1 MAVDALYLSLYF
13 WSTLKIKTM
22 SNQIQHDERRRNN
35 RAMAGIILIA
45 AGALYLLNQLS
56 FFFLP
61 YWIFSWPMI
70 MIVIGL
76 AIGFRN
82 NFRSGGWFFMVV
94 IGGIFLLNY
103 IPGVHAFYFWPVFLI
118 AVGIRMLFFKDHHH
132 CYGRWDRRHDWKRN
146 DTADNV
152 SI

>member
-1 MAVDALYLSLYF
+1 MAVDALWLSLYF

-22 SNQIQHDERRRNN
+22 NNQDQYNERRLKN
-35 RAMAGIILIA
+35 RSTAGVILIA
-45 AGALYLLNQLS
+45 LGALYLLNQFS

-76 AIGFRN
+76 AMGMRH
-82 NFRSGGWFFMVV
+82 NFRGGAWFFMVM

-103 IPGVHAFYFWPVFLI
+103 IPGIHLFYLWPLLMI
-118 AVGIRMLFFKDHHH
+118 AVGVRMLFFKDRHW
-132 CYGRWDRRHDWKRN
+132 CDGRWERRHDWKRD
-146 DTADNV
+146 DTADHV
-152 SI
+152 SL